1 MPLRSDPAHD
11 VLRTRRQPLDV
22 FFNPQAIALIGAT
35 DKPTSVGRRLLWNLI
50 RNPFGGTVYPVNPKR
65 SSVLGIKAY
74 AHLLDIPESVDL
86 AVIAI
91 PAPAVP
97 GAIRDCVAAGVKGA
111 IVISSG
117 FREVGAAGIALE
129 QEISDLLRESGLR
142 LIGPNCLG
150 VMNPHTGFNGTFASA
165 IARPGNVGFISQ
177 SGALCTSILDWSF
190 RENVGFSAFVSVGSM
205 LDVGWGDLINY
216 LGDDPKTASIV
227 IYMESIGNARAFL
240 SAAREVAFTK
250 PIIVIK
256 AGRTQAAAAAA
267 ASHTGALTGS
277 DEVLDAA
284 FRRCG
289 VLRVDTIDDLFNLS
303 EILAKQPRPK
313 GNRLTIVTNAGGPG
327 VLATDSLIRNGGELA
342 VLSPQTKAA
351 LDACLPAQWS
361 HHNPIDILGDATPE
375 RYQQALEVVAKDPN
389 SDGLLVVLTPQ
400 AMTDPQ
406 RTAEK
411 IQSLRPA
418 DGGPMLATWMGQE
431 TVQPGEDLL
440 NEAGIFTLAYP
451 DTAARVFTQMW
462 RYYRNL
468 RSLYETPAFAEEI
481 AQIDV
486 AKTLIE
492 RVRADG
498 RTLMTELESQM
509 VLSAYGIP
517 TVVSQTAVTADAAVE
532 CAQTI
537 GYPVVVKLWSQTITH
552 KTDVGG
558 VYLNLTNDQAVYSA
572 FEAIQQAVASITTER
587 GAFLG
592 VTVQPM
598 VPTDGYELILG
609 SSVDPQFGPVLLFG
623 LGGELVEV
631 FQDRALGLPPLNT
644 TLARR
649 MMEQTKIYKALK
661 GVRGRSA
668 VDLKRLEQLLVRFSR
683 LVIEQP
689 WIKEIDINPLRV
701 TPAKGTN
708 NRHCAIALDARIILH
723 PADTPPEDL
732 PKPAIRPYP
741 HQYEAQWTLKTGE
754 SVLIRPIEPEDEP
767 LIVTFH
773 QTLSDESVYMRYAH
787 MFKLSGRTA
796 HERLTRICFIDYD
809 HEIALVVEANAGDER
824 AILGVGRLSQFPGTR
839 TVELSMLVS
848 DRHQHQG
855 IGSQLMKM
863 LITVAKQERID
874 QIVAEILP
882 ENIQMQQLCRR
893 HGFAIA
899 RRQLGRYGHSDPR
912 SALTIRP
919 LNRLYKLA
927 NLAASA
933 FKTTSSLS
941 VNRILILENASYALF
956 QLDFRTAPPNRIEPI
971 DRSAWGQFS
980 FGCHSPRKW
989 RELLPLCQRRYCC
1002 RAVAV

>member
-1 MPLRSDPAHD
+1 MTSVLSLRSDPAHD

-22 FFNPQAIALIGAT
+22 FFNPQSIALIGAT

-65 SSVLGIKAY
+65 ASVLGIKAY
-74 AHLLDIPESVDL
+74 HRLGDVPESVDL
-86 AVIAI
+86 AIIAV

-97 GAIRDCVAAGVKGA
+97 SVIRDCVAAGVRGA
-111 IVISSG
+111 IVVSAG
-117 FREVGAAGIALE
+117 FKEVGAVGIALE
-129 QEISDLLRESGLR
+129 EEILSLVRASGMR

-150 VMNPHTGFNGTFASA
+150 VMNPHVGFNGTFASA
-165 IARPGNVGFISQ
+165 IANPGNVGFISQ

-216 LGDDPKTASIV
+216 LGDDPKTDSIV

-327 VLATDSLIRNGGELA
+327 VLATDALIRNGGELA
-342 VLSPQTKAA
+342 ALSLETQQA
-351 LDACLPAQWS
+351 LDECLPAQWS

-389 SDGLLVVLTPQ
+389 SDGLLVILTPQ

-440 NEAGIFTLAYP
+440 NQAGIFTLSYP
-451 DTAARVFTQMW
+451 DTAARIFTQMW
-462 RYYRNL
+462 RYSRNL
-468 RSLYETPAFAEEI
+468 HSLYETPAFAQEI
-481 AQIDV
+481 AQAEV
-486 AKTLIE
+486 AQTLIE
-492 RVRADG
+492 RVRLDN
-498 RTLMTELESQM
+498 RTIMTEMESQM
-509 VLSAYGIP
+509 VLNAYGIP
-517 TVVSQTAVTADAAVE
+517 TVTSQTATTAQAAVD
-532 CAQTI
+532 CARFI
-537 GYPVVVKLWSQTITH
+537 GYPVVAKLWSQTITH

-558 VYLNLTNDQAVYSA
+558 VYLNLKDDQAVLAA
-572 FEAIQQAVASITTER
+572 FKSIQQAVASVSTEP

-598 VPTDGYELILG
+598 VPTEGYELILG
-609 SSVDPQFGPVLLFG
+609 SSIDPQFGPVLLFG

-649 MMEQTKIYKALK
+649 MMERTQIYKALR
-661 GVRGRSA
+661 GVRGRAA
-668 VDLKRLEQLLVRFSR
+668 VDLGELEQLLVRFSR

-689 WIKEIDINPLRV
+689 WIKEIDINPLRI
-701 TPAKGTN
+701 TPVDEELAGQGH
-708 NRHCAIALDARIILH
+708 RRCAIALDARIILH
-723 PADTPPEDL
+723 PPDTLLEAL

-754 SVLIRPIEPEDEP
+754 SVMIRPIQPEDEP
-767 LIVTFH
+767 LIVAFH

-809 HEIALVVEANAGDER
+809 HEIALVVEAGTGDRRE
-824 AILGVGRLSQFPGTR
+824 ILAVGRLSQLPGTQI
-839 TVELSMLVS
+839 VELSMLVS
-848 DRHQHQG
+848 DRHQSQG

-863 LITVAKQERID
+863 LITVAEQESID

-893 HGFAIA
+893 HGFAIE
-899 RRQLGRYGHSDPR
+899 RHRLGDMVTATLKLPSK
-912 SALTIRP
+912 SA
-919 LNRLYKLA
+919 
-927 NLAASA
+927 
-933 FKTTSSLS
+933 
-941 VNRILILENASYALF
+941 V
-956 QLDFRTAPPNRIEPI
+956 
-971 DRSAWGQFS
+971 
-980 FGCHSPRKW
+980 
-989 RELLPLCQRRYCC
+989 
-1002 RAVAV
+1002 